1 MDESQQLLDLV
12 GAFQDGVDND
22 EAWMTALDRLSD
34 AFGGAALFLG
44 STREDGSRFEL
55 SGHRIGPERTLMING
70 PLASREAN
78 PVYELLSRMLRS
90 EPGRRTTRAVL
101 MSEALSREELIN
113 SAVYREAIAPAG
125 YDHVLAMVLDATPT
139 SAVSLT
145 VVRPTGAGDFEPS
158 HVRLAE
164 VIAPHLVAALRLR
177 QRLALA
183 SSSELLLESI
193 AHPVLIVDAD
203 CALLQSNA
211 LARTLMRGGEGLF
224 EAHGRLRAGSPAETR
239 KLEALIAEAARAARG
254 VSLVPPAVLV
264 VGREDKAALVVR
276 ILPLAPRDRSEM
288 PGSPVCVA
296 LMVHDPERVGR
307 PTSELLVDGLGLSP
321 AEALVAS
328 RMWQGDSVAEA
339 ADALGLSP
347 NTVKS
352 HLKTI
357 YERLDV
363 NRQAD
368 LIRRIAMLLAE
379 VGGAERD

>member
-1 MDESQQLLDLV
+1 MDESQRLLELV

-22 EAWMTALDRLSD
+22 EAWMAALDLLSD
-34 AFGGAALFLG
+34 AFGRAALFLG

-55 SGHRIGPERTLMING
+55 SGHRIGPEQTLMING

-78 PVYELLSRMLRS
+78 PVYDLLSRMLRS
-90 EPGRRTTRAVL
+90 DPGQRSTRPVL
-101 MSEALSREELIN
+101 MSEALSRQELID
-113 SAVYREAIAPAG
+113 SPVYREAIAPAG
-125 YDHVLAMVLDATPT
+125 YDHVLAMVLDATPA

-145 VVRPTGAGDFEPS
+145 VVRPMGSGDFEPS

-164 VIAPHLVAALRLR
+164 AIAPHLVAALRLR
-177 QRLALA
+177 QRFALA

-203 CALLQSNA
+203 CALLRSNE
-211 LARTLMRGGEGLF
+211 LARDLMRRGEGLI
-224 EAHGRLRAGSPAETR
+224 EAHGQLRAGSPPETR
-239 KLEALIAEAARAARG
+239 KLESLIAEAARAARG

-264 VGREDKAALVVR
+264 IGRRDKAALVVR
-276 ILPLAPRDRSEM
+276 ILPLARQDRSDM
-288 PGSPVCVA
+288 PGSSVCVA
-296 LMVHDPERVGR
+296 LMIHDPERVGR
-307 PTSELLVDGLGLSP
+307 PTAELLVEGMGLSR

-328 RMWQGDSVAEA
+328 QMWQGDSVAEA
-339 ADALGLSP
+339 AEALSLSP

-363 NRQAD
+363 RRQAD

-379 VGGAERD
+379 VGGGERS